1 MALSPE
7 EKQLIIKACE
17 EDIRLVVFD
26 GNEGVYLD
34 ITGVEF
40 SETTQG
46 KTIIIYAE

>member
-1 MALSPE
+1 MTPE

-17 EDIRLVVFD
+17 EDIPLVIFD
-26 GNEGVYLD
+26 ANEGVYLHHV
-34 ITGVEF
+34 TGVEF